1 MRGPKTGPRVRQFC
15 TNLSRLSPFQPSE
28 DLPRIVRK
36 QCLDEMTDGGAVRL
50 FPFPAAF
57 QVLHGVRRWP
67 VQIQFLTTGQAGKV
81 PHAHSHREVLA
92 CNVAALSLLDGNADA
107 GIYQNPKEIGR
118 AAIQLIISLIHHN
131 ERGLPEICRELLVER
146 HWVDGNTLPPKPTDI
161 QPSD

>member
-1 MRGPKTGPRVRQFC
+1 M
-15 TNLSRLSPFQPSE
+15 
-28 DLPRIVRK
+28 
-36 QCLDEMTDGGAVRL
+36 
-50 FPFPAAF
+50 
-57 QVLHGVRRWP
+57 
-67 VQIQFLTTGQAGKV
+67 
-81 PHAHSHREVLA
+81 PHAHSHREVLTF
-92 CNVAALSLLDGNADA
+92 NVAALSLLDGNADA